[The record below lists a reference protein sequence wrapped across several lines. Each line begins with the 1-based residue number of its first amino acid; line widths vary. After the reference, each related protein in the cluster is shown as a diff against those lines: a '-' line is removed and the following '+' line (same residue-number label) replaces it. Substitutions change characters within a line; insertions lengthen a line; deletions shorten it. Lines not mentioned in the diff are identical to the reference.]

1 MKPAALT
8 CGNWDAERRFL
19 FVAMTPVLGA
29 VLSALL
35 LDEKIQEW
43 KTAATL
49 GRVCLRIWRV
59 TQEEKPATA
68 TD

>member
-1 MKPAALT
+1 
-8 CGNWDAERRFL
+8 
-19 FVAMTPVLGA
+19 MTLVLGA

-49 GRVCLRIWRV
+49 GRGCLRIWRV
-59 TQEEKPATA
+59 TQEEKPAA
-68 TD
+68 AAD

>member
-1 MKPAALT
+1 MIRVFGT
-8 CGNWDAERRFL
+8 
-19 FVAMTPVLGA
+19 

-49 GRVCLRIWRV
+49 GRVCLGIWRV

>member
-1 MKPAALT
+1 MI
-8 CGNWDAERRFL
+8 
-19 FVAMTPVLGA
+19 PVFRSM
-29 VLSALL
+29 LSALL

-49 GRVCLRIWRV
+49 GRVCLRICRV